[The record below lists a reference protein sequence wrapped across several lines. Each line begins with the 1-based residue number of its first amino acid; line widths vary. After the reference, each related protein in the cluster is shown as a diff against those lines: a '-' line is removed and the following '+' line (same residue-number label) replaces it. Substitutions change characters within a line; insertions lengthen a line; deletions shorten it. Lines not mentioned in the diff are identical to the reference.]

1 MLTYNAVVEKQ
12 QDEQWLDRGYDY
24 TVFVL
29 DSTFDNPLLDV
40 IDIVD
45 FKNEFAAQTYAD
57 AVNLTQ
63 RPYLYA

>member
-1 MLTYNAVVEKQ
+1 MCYNAAVEKQ
-12 QDEQWLDRGYDY
+12 QDEHWLSKGYGY

-45 FKNEFAAQTYAD
+45 FKTEFAAQTYAD